1 MEKVSSLS
9 HLALRGSQYIFLLV
23 GESHQKDGLQKA
35 LDASFEAFG
44 DEGGQPIRAVRAT
57 RRHRRD
63 IYTELQARRWPKEI
77 KSRIRSERQPFLV
90 IIKSDFRLFD
100 PQDDDW
106 RIVWLGDARTPG
118 NSIPRLL
125 GAFTRAIEYDDDV
138 FAYLDG
144 LPSPGS
150 NLTQYGG
157 ISSPHGLDPTKR
169 DKKVGRPGIFDPEFG
184 ATETIDA
191 IVRDWTNSDTE
202 VSRLKHGWKSD
213 FVREMRKT
221 NQSLR
226 DSFGEKSVYDRLMKS
241 KEFENI
247 ERRLTRPEH

>member
-106 RIVWLGDARTPG
+106 RIVWLGDARAPG
-118 NSIPRLL
+118 NSIPGLL
-125 GAFTRAIEYDDDV
+125 GAFTRAIEYDEDV

-144 LPSPGS
+144 LSSPGTGLS
-150 NLTQYGG
+150 PYGG
-157 ISSPHGLDPTKR
+157 VSSPHTLTSAKR
-169 DKKVGRPGIFDPEFG
+169 NKKVGRPGIFDLEYG

-191 IVRDWTNSDTE
+191 IVRDWTNSDAE
-202 VSRLKHGWKSD
+202 VPRLKHGWRTD
-213 FVREMRKT
+213 FVREMRRT

-226 DSFGEKSVYDRLMKS
+226 DSFGEKSIYDRLMKS

-247 ERRLTRPEH
+247 ERRLTRPEN

>member
-57 RRHRRD
+57 RGHRRD

-118 NSIPRLL
+118 NNIPGLL
-125 GAFTRAIEYDDDV
+125 GVFTRAIEINDDV
-138 FAYLDG
+138 FAYLDR
-144 LPSPGS
+144 LSSPGTGLS
-150 NLTQYGG
+150 PYGG
-157 ISSPHGLDPTKR
+157 VSSPHTLTSAKR
-169 DKKVGRPGIFDPEFG
+169 NKKVGRPGIFDLEYG
-184 ATETIDA
+184 AAETIDD
-191 IVRDWTNSDTE
+191 IVRDWTKSDAE
-202 VSRLKHGWKSD
+202 IPRLNHGWETD
-213 FVREMRKT
+213 FAREMWKR
-221 NQSLR
+221 NQRLLDNFS
-226 DSFGEKSVYDRLMKS
+226 EKAVYNRLIKS
-241 KEFENI
+241 KKFKRI
-247 ERRLTRPEH
+247 KKRLTRLEH